1 MDKINY
7 HQLERGL
14 LVDFILT
21 PREVLEAIQGLNLTA
36 AHFENAVYR
45 ETFDEM
51 QKANTLDPVKLN
63 AIHIKHGL
71 GDAVDSDQFTVAG
84 VSTLIWDRVE
94 TLIKAHNK
102 NELIR
107 KANFVIQN
115 VDTYSDANAMAADLA
130 SIARQNYHADASSA
144 ARSLDTLDDPIPE
157 EEDPRAIF
165 KNGYLRRGG
174 GLILAAQAGVGKS
187 VISIQAAYSW
197 AIGKPFLGIT
207 PVHALKIGII
217 QSEDDETEM
226 SDFRMNIRKGLIRD
240 GWTQDEIRRAEQ
252 NIFWEDKA
260 FLGKAGDDFIATLRT
275 RQMKQHY
282 DLIIINPLQA
292 YFGGDISNN
301 QDASHFFRQGLD
313 PIIKDPEYGCALFI
327 IHHTNKPARDSQ
339 GNRTGFDAGS
349 AYEGAGAAETTN
361 WTRAHLNLKA
371 TGKADGVFALV
382 AAKRGRKLGWR
393 DENGNLTTKKFIAYS
408 DDIIY
413 WRELAADELPSTL
426 AAVPKVIED
435 PRKNAALLA
444 DELRGETLTSM
455 QVREKAYELFGSN
468 AGKRAFTELSNNPQ
482 GFGLE
487 LIQNGKTKFYRS
499 VDSSFSDSFS
509 DEET

>member
-157 EEDPRAIF
+157 EDDPRALF

-275 RQMKQHY
+275 RQMAQHY

-313 PIIKDPEYGCALFI
+313 PIIKDPEFGCALFI

-426 AAVPKVIED
+426 AAVQHEIIDPKRDAAELAQTVFDKPMGAKEFRFYAYETLGRQRGENAYNELKED
-435 PRKNAALLA
+435 PNAYGLS
-444 DELRGETLTSM
+444 LRIEGRNKSFEPLPQNSD
-455 QVREKAYELFGSN
+455 KAEG
-468 AGKRAFTELSNNPQ
+468 
-482 GFGLE
+482 
-487 LIQNGKTKFYRS
+487 
-499 VDSSFSDSFS
+499 
-509 DEET
+509 

>member
-1 MDKINY
+1 MNKINT
-7 HQLERGL
+7 QELEQGIIVN
-14 LVDFILT
+14 LVVE
-21 PREVLEAIQGLNLTA
+21 PRQTLEAIHKVNLTT
-36 AHFENAVYR
+36 AHFGNPIYR
-45 ETFDEM
+45 AAYEDFF
-51 QKANTLDPVKLN
+51 KANTYDRAILNTIVQKHKLEKLIKDNSRLDELC
-63 AIHIKHGL
+63 L
-71 GDAVDSDQFTVAG
+71 GGITNFIEDRARI
-84 VSTLIWDRVE
+84 LIEASRKNKVVTQLE
-94 TLIKAHNK
+94 TLTND
-102 NELIR
+102 
-107 KANFVIQN
+107 
-115 VDTYSDANAMAADLA
+115 VDKYSDANSFA
-130 SIARQNYHADASSA
+130 SAIGQIARQNHHADASSA

-157 EEDPRAIF
+157 EDDPRVLF

-174 GLILAAQAGVGKS
+174 GLVLAAQAGVGKS

-275 RQMKQHY
+275 RQMAQHY

-413 WRELAADELPSTL
+413 WRELTADELPSTL
-426 AAVPKVIED
+426 ATVQHEIIDPKRD
-435 PRKNAALLA
+435 AASLA
-444 DELRGETLTSM
+444 QTVFEKPTQAMELRNY
-455 QVREKAYELFGSN
+455 AHELFGKCR
-468 AGKRAFTELSNNPQ
+468 GDRAYTELANNLINY
-482 GFGLE
+482 GLTSRRE
-487 LIQNGKTKFYRS
+487 NKFTIYEVQRAQ
-499 VDSSFSDSFS
+499 
-509 DEET
+509 